1 MCRASLLFLQDPFL
15 SWVIQVLC
23 LRWFAGGCNR
33 MYPVQHY
40 LVGTPPHVFTMQ
52 LAWQSNNEKGSE
64 IKLAME
70 ALSQVNS
77 FSPVCNFLLCY
88 ACKRLPSLLQVWCQ

>member
-1 MCRASLLFLQDPFL
+1 
-15 SWVIQVLC
+15 
-23 LRWFAGGCNR
+23 

-40 LVGTPPHVFTMQ
+40 LIGTPPHVFTMQ

-70 ALSQVNS
+70 ALSQVNTYPQRASEQSAKS
-77 FSPVCNFLLCY
+77 FVPCLHKT
-88 ACKRLPSLLQVWCQ
+88 AGTP